1 MEAATVARRPAASAA
16 PATAPRPATPK
27 RRPRG
32 RPVPGRRTNP
42 TKRAAPAKRAAPS
55 KRAAPA
61 KRATRA
67 PAKRAPSRRATPAR
81 RPAAR
86 PHLIPIAVGT
96 ASLVKELPDSSLIV
110 RLTQGRAWIG
120 VLGVLLAGIVALN
133 VFTLGLA
140 ANAGHIDQNIVA
152 LEEENSFLRSVATA
166 ASGSARVRSEAGALG
181 YAMADVD
188 QVTSIQAGDDDLAVA
203 VQRLAGAGN
212 GY

>member
-1 MEAATVARRPAASAA
+1 MEAATVARRPAAAAA

-42 TKRAAPAKRAAPS
+42 TKRSAPAKRGAPVKRAAPAKRAPAKRAAPS
-55 KRAAPA
+55 R
-61 KRATRA
+61 
-67 PAKRAPSRRATPAR
+67 RRATPAR

-96 ASLVKELPDSSLIV
+96 AALVKELPDSSLIV

-120 VLGVLLAGIVALN
+120 LLGLLLAGIVALN

-140 ANAGHIDQNIVA
+140 ANAGQIDQNIVA
-152 LEEENSFLRSVATA
+152 LEKENSFLSSRDAML
-166 ASGSARVRSEAGALG
+166 SGSGRVRSEAGALG
-181 YAMADVD
+181 YTMADVD
-188 QVTSIQAGDDDLAVA
+188 QVTSIEAGNDDLAVA
-203 VQRLAGAGN
+203 VQRLAAAGN
-212 GY
+212 GP